1 MARSICKKFSNV
13 SLTSAFLIA
22 ALVSVHGASAYAD
35 VSLDSF
41 QATHYTETSWLSQYD
56 DLVVTS
62 KLKLDV
68 MHAGPV
74 RAYGGAVLEQDSRS
88 SNGTIYNDN
97 GVSPM
102 VGAWMPLFIPQL
114 ALFTEYRQTFRVINK
129 PESRT
134 GSQPDLL
141 LGGYGYQYW
150 SLVQTSEKSSLFT
163 EAYGDLISRSKLEFN
178 PMLESWSKS
187 GMRWALA
194 HGFSAD
200 AFLDVEFRRASTG
213 EAEDNFQTLGPG
225 LRLNYFGQNFSAS
238 LGTHQEIGAYTNRSD
253 SISRW
258 KTLFVISGAL

>member
-200 AFLDVEFRRASTG
+200 AFWTSSSVAHRPGRLKITFRLWVRAFVSITSGKIFQHHWERTRKSALIPTG
-213 EAEDNFQTLGPG
+213 RIRSRVG
-225 LRLNYFGQNFSAS
+225 RLF
-238 LGTHQEIGAYTNRSD
+238 L
-253 SISRW
+253 
-258 KTLFVISGAL
+258 